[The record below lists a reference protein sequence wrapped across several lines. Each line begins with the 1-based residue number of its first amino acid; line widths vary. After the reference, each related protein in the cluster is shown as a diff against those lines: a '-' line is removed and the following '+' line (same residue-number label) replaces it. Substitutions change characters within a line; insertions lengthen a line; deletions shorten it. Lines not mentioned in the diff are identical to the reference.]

1 MAKCFK
7 YEKAHEVDLTHT
19 NMTEIGEKG
28 WELCGISTLGDAWFK
43 IEVPDD
49 SNVSTCQ
56 HIFYQNIHG
65 GFPNC
70 AQCGQDVKKLREKLQ
85 NPKSVQEIL
94 LKHV

>member
-1 MAKCFK
+1 MAKHFK
-7 YEKAHEVDLTHT
+7 YEKSHEIYLNHT

-28 WELCGISTLGDAWFK
+28 WELCGISKNGDAWFK

-49 SNVSTCQ
+49 NNHQHCN
-56 HIFYQNIHG
+56 HIFYQKVYG

-70 AQCGQDVKKLREKLQ
+70 ANCGQDVKKMREKLQ
-85 NPKSVQEIL
+85 NPESVQEIL